1 MRCVAPTKRIRVSLD
16 IVIEVDAPI
25 YRQLPVDVDSMV
37 FMSAINAV
45 SDTIGAAVPGFVR
58 VTTTDYDVCADRRK
72 DKVG

>member
-1 MRCVAPTKRIRVSLD
+1 
-16 IVIEVDAPI
+16 VIEVDAPI

-37 FMSAINAV
+37 FMSAINAA

-58 VTTTDYDVCADRRK
+58 VVTTDYDVRADRRK